1 MIVINTK
8 QFMVSI
14 SLISLFAFAVLLSE
28 RSPRALPLGDVSASG
43 ASFHPAQTL
52 NNLQIAFD
60 GESNAEA
67 RYSAF
72 AEKAEAE
79 GYGKVASLFRA
90 ASRAEAI
97 HARNHSEVI
106 RRLGGTPTAN
116 VKPPEVKGTAEN
128 LDAAIKGESYERDVM
143 YPDFLK
149 QARADG
155 TVEALRTFNLARNAE
170 AEHAKLY
177 NDARNNLET
186 WKGDKQTFYVCP
198 VCGFTTADLNLERC
212 PTSGTPRERFLTIN

>member
-1 MIVINTK
+1 MRVLKTK
-8 QFMVSI
+8 PFVVSI
-14 SLISLFAFAVLLSE
+14 SLFSLFVFAVLVSE
-28 RSPRALPLGDVSASG
+28 RSNRALTIGDVTASA
-43 ASFHPAQTL
+43 ASFQPAQTL

-67 RYSAF
+67 RYLAF

-106 RRLGGTPTAN
+106 RKLGGTPTAN

-128 LDAAIKGESYERDVM
+128 LEAAIKGETYERDVM

-155 TVEALRTFNLARNAE
+155 TREALRTFNLARSAE

-186 WKGDKQTFYVCP
+186 WRVDKQTFYVCP
-198 VCGFTTADLNLERC
+198 VCGFTTANLNFERC
-212 PTSGTPRERFLTIN
+212 PTSATPRERFLTIN

>member
-1 MIVINTK
+1 MKVLKTK
-8 QFMVSI
+8 QFVISI
-14 SLISLFAFAVLLSE
+14 SLFSLFVFAVLLSDG
-28 RSPRALPLGDVSASG
+28 SNRAFTLGDVTASA
-43 ASFHPAQTL
+43 ASIRPGETL

-60 GESNAEA
+60 GESNAEV

-106 RRLGGTPTAN
+106 RKLGGTPTAN

-177 NDARNNLET
+177 KDARNNLET

-198 VCGFTTADLNLERC
+198 VCGFTTSNLNFERC
-212 PTSGTPRERFLTIN
+212 PTSGTARERFLTIN